1 MFDKPCPVM
10 ALKPM
15 SNRGSS
21 EKTEARHRSAP
32 RSLFGMD
39 GFVTGPTLAVLFV
52 TVWQIFIAEFGAN
65 APVSPAASAIPGVI
79 PVRPQPDSSVPTKAK
94 KSKAPRKS
102 RGQR

>member
-1 MFDKPCPVM
+1 M

-52 TVWQIFIAEFGAN
+52 SLSDNSNYPYE
-65 APVSPAASAIPGVI
+65 
-79 PVRPQPDSSVPTKAK
+79 
-94 KSKAPRKS
+94 
-102 RGQR
+102 

>member
-1 MFDKPCPVM
+1 M

-21 EKTEARHRSAP
+21 EITEARHRTAT

-94 KSKAPRKS
+94 KSKASRKS

>member
-1 MFDKPCPVM
+1 M

-52 TVWQIFIAEFGAN
+52 TVWQIFIADRRACPITPTIPMNEGE
-65 APVSPAASAIPGVI
+65 VSLWHAHG
-79 PVRPQPDSSVPTKAK
+79 
-94 KSKAPRKS
+94 
-102 RGQR
+102 

>member
-1 MFDKPCPVM
+1 M

-39 GFVTGPTLAVLFV
+39 GFVTGPTLAVLFGSLSDNSNYPY
-52 TVWQIFIAEFGAN
+52 E
-65 APVSPAASAIPGVI
+65 
-79 PVRPQPDSSVPTKAK
+79 
-94 KSKAPRKS
+94 
-102 RGQR
+102 